1 MVRRILLA
9 LLAIAA
15 APAAWYL
22 RGQQLLAAD
31 GAESALPL
39 PPGWLDWAL
48 WGLLAALAVLTL
60 LLALPERK
68 GKSLAELH
76 TVALGT
82 IFQGAGA
89 LLLTGG
95 AALRLYG
102 LYPDLRSF
110 EAISAAILLLGALGL
125 LIGGLRIG
133 FGSGTRGGGALL
145 LTMCAAAAEL
155 VFYYR
160 AHAADPELSHYEI
173 TLLTLAAATLTA
185 ALLAGFAHGMG
196 GRRRFLLLAGLTAAL
211 SAASLHAAASY
222 DEALCFMGCTAAALG
237 LFLSLLFG
245 VPLESTPRYELETDP
260 FHLAAP
266 PAKPVPTAEA
276 EPVDADAP
284 AVAAMASTAAK
295 APATD
300 PVSIAA
306 ATVADAL
313 SAPDA
318 PAATAS
324 PSRTTV
330 TVEKN
335 VTAAVPVITV
345 PAAVSGAGNGAAPT
359 IDVILRVSIPV
370 SDLTSAIPTIAVTT
384 DPGTGGKPTPAA
396 ETPTPAAESPAASDD
411 APDAASVEDPLP
423 AAAAAEAPAPAVPE
437 PPTANAVPAAPATE
451 AVAADAPVPDAP
463 PAAEDSAAMPD
474 TGAASADEVP
484 AAGTEAPV
492 NPAPP
497 ANAFDLSRVDRLLR
511 EQDAGARHLL

>member
-31 GAESALPL
+31 GAERTLPL
-39 PPGWLDWAL
+39 SSAQLDWAL
-48 WGLLAALAVLTL
+48 WGLLAALALLTL

-76 TVALGT
+76 TVALGA
-82 IFQGAGA
+82 ILQGAGA

-102 LYPDLRSF
+102 LYPDLRSW
-110 EAISAAILLLGALGL
+110 EAVSAAVLLLGALGL

-145 LTMCAAAAEL
+145 LTMCAAAVEL
-155 VFYYR
+155 VLCYR
-160 AHAADPELSHYEI
+160 AHAADPELHHYAI
-173 TLLTLAAATLTA
+173 TLLTLAAATLAA
-185 ALLAGFAHGMG
+185 ALLAGFAFGMG
-196 GRRRFLLLAGLTAAL
+196 GRRRFLLFAGLTAAL

-222 DEALCFMGCTAAALG
+222 DEALCFMGCAAAALG

-245 VPLESTPRYELETDP
+245 VPLQSTPRYELEPDP

-266 PAKPVPTAEA
+266 PAKPPEA
-276 EPVDADAP
+276 EPCDADAP
-284 AVAAMASTAAK
+284 AVAAMAPAAAK
-295 APATD
+295 VPAAD
-300 PVSIAA
+300 PAAVAA

-313 SAPDA
+313 SAPEA
-318 PAATAS
+318 PAAPAA
-324 PSRTTV
+324 PPRAAV

-345 PAAVSGAGNGAAPT
+345 PAAASGAGNGTPPT

-370 SDLTSAIPTIAVTT
+370 SDLTSAIPTVAVTA
-384 DPGTGGKPTPAA
+384 DPGAGGKP
-396 ETPTPAAESPAASDD
+396 
-411 APDAASVEDPLP
+411 AP
-423 AAAAAEAPAPAVPE
+423 AAEAPAPEAVESPVASDDAPVAAPVAEPLPTAVVAEAPAPATPE
-437 PPTANAVPAAPATE
+437 PPVTNTEPSAPATE
-451 AVAADAPVPDAP
+451 AVVTAAPVPDAP
-463 PAAEDSAAMPD
+463 PAAEAPDS
-474 TGAASADEVP
+474 GAVPAADEVP
-484 AAGTEAPV
+484 ADAAAPAASAR
-492 NPAPP
+492 PAPEKT
-497 ANAFDLSRVDRLLR
+497 FDLSQVDRLLR
-511 EQDAGARHLL
+511 GSDAE

>member
-9 LLAIAA
+9 LLTIAA
-15 APAAWYL
+15 MPAAWYL
-22 RGQQLLAAD
+22 RGQQLLSAD

-76 TVALGT
+76 TVALGA

-102 LYPDLRSF
+102 LYPALRSW
-110 EAISAAILLLGALGL
+110 EAVSAAVLLLGALGL

-145 LTMCAAAAEL
+145 LTMCAAAIQL
-155 VFYYR
+155 LLYYR
-160 AHAADPELSHYEI
+160 AHAADPELHHYAI
-173 TLLTLAAATLTA
+173 TLLTLAAATLAA
-185 ALLAGFAHGMG
+185 ALLAGFAFGMG
-196 GRRRFLLLAGLTAAL
+196 GRRCFLLFAGLTAAL

-222 DEALCFMGCTAAALG
+222 DEALCFMGCAAAALG

-245 VPLESTPRYELETDP
+245 VPLESTPRYELESDP

-266 PAKPVPTAEA
+266 PVKPAPAAEA
-276 EPVDADAP
+276 ESDGANAP
-284 AVAAMASTAAK
+284 AVAAMAPAAAK
-295 APATD
+295 VPAAD
-300 PVSIAA
+300 PVSVAA

-313 SAPDA
+313 SAPEA
-318 PAATAS
+318 PAAATAS
-324 PSRTTV
+324 RTAA
-330 TVEKN
+330 TVEKS

-345 PAAVSGAGNGAAPT
+345 PPAAVSGAGNGTAPT

-370 SDLTSAIPTIAVTT
+370 SDLTSAIPTVAVTA
-384 DPGTGGKPTPAA
+384 DPGTGGKPAPAA
-396 ETPTPAAESPAASDD
+396 EAPAPVAMENPAASDD
-411 APDAASVEDPLP
+411 APAAEPLP
-423 AAAAAEAPAPAVPE
+423 AAAAAEVPATPE
-437 PPTANAVPAAPATE
+437 PPVTNAAPATE
-451 AVAADAPVPDAP
+451 AAAADAPS
-463 PAAEDSAAMPD
+463 AAEGTVEAPDS
-474 TGAASADEVP
+474 GAVPAADEVP
-484 AAGTEAPV
+484 AVGAEAPV
-492 NPAPP
+492 SPVPP

-511 EQDAGARHLL
+511 EQDTGARQLL